1 MALPQRYSILII
13 NPNTSTHMTD
23 ALKPIIQNLGY
34 DDIHFDY
41 FTAPETLDTVVVGS
55 DGEELLGIPSIN
67 NGEDSVRS
75 ALYCLPSL
83 KLLVPRYDAF
93 LVACYSAHPLV
104 GMLKDVIREHTGR
117 KHIQEEMAGKGSDS
131 NRKKYVTGIFEASV
145 STSLA
150 LVSSYNIVTGFEK
163 SSSSETFGII
173 STGKVWE
180 EELSSAVVDMLSGS
194 QGADQDRETRRFG
207 GVETTG
213 LTAVELHSTPA
224 EEVHKR
230 VRNATERLVRSSQVG
245 AICLGCAGMAGMEEA
260 VREGCTMALGP
271 VKASRVR
278 IVDGVVAGVGILV
291 NACKAGF

>member
-1 MALPQRYSILII
+1 MTYSILII

-34 DDIHFDY
+34 DDIDFDY
-41 FTAPETLDTVVVGS
+41 FTAPEYPDTVATGP
-55 DGEELLGIPSIN
+55 DGEDIVGVPSID
-67 NGEDSVRS
+67 NGEES
-75 ALYCLPSL
+75 ALSAVYCLPSL
-83 KLLVPRYDAF
+83 GPLIHKYDAF

-104 GMLKDVIREHTGR
+104 GLLKQAIRENTFGTQSGNAPTGSERKGR
-117 KHIQEEMAGKGSDS
+117 KKQ
-131 NRKKYVTGIFEASV
+131 YVTGIFEASV

-150 LVSSYNIVTGFEK
+150 LVSGYNITSGFEK
-163 SSSSETFGII
+163 LTSKETFGII

-180 EELSSAVVDMLSGS
+180 KELSDAVMGTLSGPS
-194 QGADQDRETRRFG
+194 AGSGGQQSTRFG

-213 LTAVELHSTPA
+213 LTAFELHSTPA

-230 VRNATERLVRSSQVG
+230 VREATERLVGNSQIG
-245 AICLGCAGMAGMEEA
+245 AICLGCAGMAGMEES
-260 VREGCTMALGP
+260 VREGCVNALGP
-271 VKASRVR
+271 VKGSNVR